1 MEKSAMRWT
10 HGWASLPLALGLAWA
25 LGCSSPAP
33 AAPPAKPAATAPAA
47 AASAS
52 RPPADA
58 PPAAGAPAGAPA
70 TGAAYQPM
78 PLSPAVS
85 LKAGLIGSTS
95 DAGIYIGIEQGYFE
109 QEGLRVE
116 PEIVASTSVMVGSLA
131 AGQLDVLGP
140 LSSASIFNAAARQ
153 VPMRMVADKGS
164 TPSTEWDFVSLM
176 VRKELIDSGQVRDYR
191 DLRGLTATLAGQG
204 NAPEIEL
211 LKALERGGLTLADV
225 NLSVI
230 SFPDMIAAFANRAVD
245 AGIVIEPF
253 VSSIEAQGTAVR
265 WRGVSEFYGNH
276 QVAAV
281 VYGPSLVEERP
292 EVGRRFMVAYLRGL
306 RAYNDAFGPK
316 RQGRDAVVKALA
328 THTPIKDSAAYD
340 RMRPAGLNPDG
351 TLAVQS
357 IRDDL
362 AYYERTGTVTQSMD
376 AAQVIDTSFQEHALR
391 VLGPYQR

>member
-1 MEKSAMRWT
+1 MRRLRCR
-10 HGWASLPLALGLAWA
+10 ASLLVAWGLAA
-25 LGCSSPAP
+25 LTACSGPAPAGPPPQPTTVASRPATP
-33 AAPPAKPAATAPAA
+33 AAPPPAA
-47 AASAS
+47 A
-52 RPPADA
+52 PPT
-58 PPAAGAPAGAPA
+58 AAAPAGSA
-70 TGAAYQPM
+70 TYQPT
-78 PLSPAVS
+78 PLNPAVT

-95 DAGIYIGIEQGYFE
+95 DAGIYVAIQQGYFE
-109 QEGLRVE
+109 QGGLHVE
-116 PEIVASTSVMVGSLA
+116 PEIVPSTSVMVGSLA

-140 LSSASIFNAAARQ
+140 PSAAGIFNAAARQ

-176 VRKELIDSGQVRDYR
+176 VRKELIDSGQVRDYH
-191 DLRGLTATLAGQG
+191 DLKGLTATLAGQG

-211 LKALERGGLTLADV
+211 VKALERGGLTLDDV
-225 NLSVI
+225 NLSI
-230 SFPDMIAAFANRAVD
+230 MSFPDMIVAFANRAVD
-245 AGIVIEPF
+245 AGMVIEPF

-292 EVGRRFMVAYLRGL
+292 AVGQRFMVAYLRGL

-316 RQGRDAVVKALA
+316 RQGREAVVQALA
-328 THTPIKDSAAYD
+328 TYTPIKDPAAYD

-362 AYYERTGTVTQSMD
+362 AYYERTGTVPQPID
-376 AAQVIDTSFQEHALR
+376 VAQVIDTSFQEYALR
-391 VLGPYQR
+391 LLGPYQR

>member
-1 MEKSAMRWT
+1 MRQPSWRP
-10 HGWASLPLALGLAWA
+10 SLTIALGLAWA
-25 LGCSSPAP
+25 LACSGPAP
-33 AAPPAKPAATAPAA
+33 AAPPAKPAATPSAAAAPAPRPPSNAPPSAGAPAA
-47 AASAS
+47 A
-52 RPPADA
+52 
-58 PPAAGAPAGAPA
+58 PAA
-70 TGAAYQPM
+70 GAAYQPT
-78 PLSPAVS
+78 PLSPPVS

-95 DAGIYIGIEQGYFE
+95 DAGIYIAIEQGYFE

-140 LSSASIFNAAARQ
+140 PSAASIFNAAARQ

-164 TPSTEWDFVSLM
+164 TPSTEWDFVALM
-176 VRKELIDSGQVRDYR
+176 VRKELVDSGQVRDYR
-191 DLRGLTATLAGQG
+191 DLKGLTTTMAGQG

-211 LKALERGGLTLADV
+211 VKALERGGLTLADV
-225 NLSVI
+225 NLTI
-230 SFPDMIAAFANRAVD
+230 MSFPDMIAAFANRAVD

-281 VYGPSLVEERP
+281 VYGPGLVEERP

-316 RQGRDAVVKALA
+316 RQGREAVIQALA
-328 THTPIKDSAAYD
+328 THTPIKDPAAYE

-362 AYYERTGTVTQSMD
+362 AYYERTGTVTQPVD
-376 AAQVIDTSFQEHALR
+376 AAQVIDTSFQEYALR
-391 VLGPYQR
+391 LLGPYQR

>member
-1 MEKSAMRWT
+1 
-10 HGWASLPLALGLAWA
+10 
-25 LGCSSPAP
+25 
-33 AAPPAKPAATAPAA
+33 
-47 AASAS
+47 
-52 RPPADA
+52 
-58 PPAAGAPAGAPA
+58 
-70 TGAAYQPM
+70 
-78 PLSPAVS
+78 VS

-95 DAGIYIGIEQGYFE
+95 DAGIYVAIEQGYFE

-140 LSSASIFNAAARQ
+140 PSAASIFNAAARQ

-164 TPSTEWDFVSLM
+164 TPSTDWDFVSLM
-176 VRKELIDSGQVRDYR
+176 VRKELVDSGQVRDYR
-191 DLRGLTATLAGQG
+191 DLKGLTTTMAGQG

-211 LKALERGGLTLADV
+211 VKALERGGLTLADV
-225 NLSVI
+225 NLTI
-230 SFPDMIAAFANRAVD
+230 MSFPDMIAAFANRAVD
-245 AGIVIEPF
+245 AGVVIEPF

-316 RQGRDAVVKALA
+316 RQGRDAVIQALA
-328 THTPIKDSAAYD
+328 THTPIKDPAAYD

-362 AYYERTGTVTQSMD
+362 AYYERTGTVTQPID
-376 AAQVIDTSFQEHALR
+376 AAQVIDTSFQEYALR
-391 VLGPYQR
+391 LLGPYQR